1 MDSFTR
7 EYTRNNTFNILIENL
22 DYYKKHAMY
31 KNEELVRTTVIN
43 KLGLP
48 SGDRFIY
55 EYASNPLVVIDLVRD
70 LAFKFDWRE
79 ESKIAFTV
87 LKSIEQSPGSLI
99 RVRKVLPSNYVFG
112 HELKTKNSLY
122 CFANGFPYLITRNS
136 RRHTGETELSELT
149 LGNILREE
157 VKTISSLSLILN
169 YGSCNI
175 PINYAY
181 CDIPEFLFH
190 KSKNF
195 NEETPYRAAA
205 LLHIFSFLQPSR
217 YESALIRDTKY
228 AFRTE
233 DIDFKKIRLYNNNF
247 KLRDKLAL
255 RTAFLLI
262 KSKYLAYS
270 PDYIF
275 MEDACANLFFGL
287 EGCLRLINRRFFG
300 DENFN
305 FKKTI
310 QAIERTFS
318 YAPGYSSML
327 EDAYNLRVNIVH
339 PESKFNDKWFPIL
352 YAEDYHENLEMAADL
367 LYFALTGDFLKNEA

>member
-1 MDSFTR
+1 MDAFTR
-7 EYTRNNTFNILIENL
+7 EYTKNNTFNILIENL
-22 DYYKKHAMY
+22 IHYQKYATY
-31 KNEELVRTTVIN
+31 KNEELVRTTVIK
-43 KLGLP
+43 KLELP
-48 SGDRFIY
+48 SGDRFIN
-55 EYASNPLVVIDLVRD
+55 EYAANPLVVVNLVRD
-70 LAFKFDWRE
+70 LAFKFNWNE

-87 LKSIEQSPGSLI
+87 LKSLEQIQGRII
-99 RVRKVLPSNYVFG
+99 RIRKILPSHYVFG
-112 HELKTKNSLY
+112 KNFRTANSLY
-122 CFANGFPYLITRNS
+122 CFANGIPYLITRNS
-136 RRHTGETELSELT
+136 QRYTNETEISELT

-157 VKTISSLSLILN
+157 VKSISSLSLILS
-169 YGSCNI
+169 YGSCNL

-190 KSKNF
+190 NQKNF

-205 LLHIFSFLQPSR
+205 LLHIFSFLEPSR
-217 YESALIRDTKY
+217 YESTFTLETRY
-228 AFRTE
+228 SFRTE
-233 DIDFKKIRLYNNNF
+233 DINYKKIRLYNNNF

-262 KSKYLAYS
+262 KSKYLEHS
-270 PDYIF
+270 SGYIF

-310 QAIERTFS
+310 QAIDRTFI

-327 EDAYNLRVNIVH
+327 EGAYGLRVNIVH
-339 PESKFNDKWFPIL
+339 PESKFNDKWFPVL
-352 YAEDYHENLEMAADL
+352 YGEDYHENLEMAVDL
-367 LYFALTGDFLKNEA
+367 LYFALTGDFLKNEC